1 MKFRATIVFE
11 FNSPDVADA
20 GRRVN
25 DLLEQAQ
32 ESDLETKSI
41 ELATPSGT
49 PVTLP
54 SRV

>member
-11 FNSPDVADA
+11 FNSPDVAEA

-32 ESDLETKSI
+32 ENELEAKSL
-41 ELATPSGT
+41 ELTTPSGT
-49 PVTLP
+49 PVSLP
-54 SRV
+54 SRT

>member
-11 FNSPDVADA
+11 FNAPDVAEA
-20 GRRVN
+20 GKRVN
-25 DLLEQAQ
+25 DLVERALES
-32 ESDLETKSI
+32 ELETKSL

-54 SRV
+54 SRA